1 MILYFI
7 RHGET
12 DWNASGRLQGQM
24 DIPLNDKGRVQAVE
38 SAIILQHL
46 TKVDDLDYWSSPLA
60 RTRETMER
68 LREALGLHPP
78 FYKTDDRLKELTFGE
93 WEGFTLAEAK
103 LNNPIIARKREQDK
117 WNTTPPKGE
126 SYQDVAN
133 RLTPWLN
140 LLTRNT
146 AVVSH
151 GGVGRVLLHLVAGL
165 PKHEAAEVFI
175 KQGVVYQIEKGI
187 FNLIEASS

>member
-24 DIPLNDKGRVQAVE
+24 DIPLNDKGRVQAIE
-38 SAIILQHL
+38 SAAILQRL
-46 TKVDDLDYWSSPLA
+46 TPVSDLDYWASPLT

-78 FYKTDDRLKELTFGE
+78 FYKTDNRLKELTFGE

-103 LNNPIIARKREQDK
+103 LNNPSLALERERDK
-117 WNTTPPKGE
+117 WHTKPPKGE
-126 SYQDVAN
+126 SYEDVAN
-133 RLTPWLN
+133 RLIPWLN
-140 LLTRNT
+140 LLTRDSV
-146 AVVSH
+146 VVSH
-151 GGVGRVLLHLVAGL
+151 GGVGRALLHLVTGL
-165 PKHEAAEVFI
+165 AKHQAAEIFI
-175 KQGVVYQIEKGI
+175 KQGVVYQIKKGT
-187 FNLIEASS
+187 FNLIETSQ